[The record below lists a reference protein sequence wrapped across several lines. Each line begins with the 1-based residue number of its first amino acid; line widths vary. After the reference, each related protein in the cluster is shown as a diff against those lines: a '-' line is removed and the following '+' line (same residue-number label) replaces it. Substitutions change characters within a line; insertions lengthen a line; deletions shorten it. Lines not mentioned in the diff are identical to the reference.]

1 MTRLTLATNLPLT
14 NLKFRSTV
22 SAKMTSALMTT
33 AGDAD
38 VVVIKETGAIVAK
51 VVEEAVEAVAKE
63 MVMLVADATRTT
75 AALGTCRMA
84 MTALL

>member
-1 MTRLTLATNLPLT
+1 
-14 NLKFRSTV
+14 
-22 SAKMTSALMTT
+22 MTSALMTT

-38 VVVIKETGAIVAK
+38 VVVIRETGAIVAK
-51 VVEEAVEAVAKE
+51 VVEEAVEVVAKE

>member
-1 MTRLTLATNLPLT
+1 MATNLPLT

-51 VVEEAVEAVAKE
+51 VVEEAVEVVAKE

>member
-1 MTRLTLATNLPLT
+1 
-14 NLKFRSTV
+14 
-22 SAKMTSALMTT
+22 MTSALMTT

-51 VVEEAVEAVAKE
+51 VVEEAVEVVAKE